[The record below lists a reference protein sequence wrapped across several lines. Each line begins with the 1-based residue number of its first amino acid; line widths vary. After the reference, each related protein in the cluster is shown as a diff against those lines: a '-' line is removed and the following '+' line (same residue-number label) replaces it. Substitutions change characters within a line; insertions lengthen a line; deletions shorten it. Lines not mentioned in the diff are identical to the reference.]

1 MGIWTAAQIDAEKSM
16 AKMNRER
23 VYNDTMIAASHAYR
37 RATINGFEAYMVAI
51 EAAGRRY
58 KVAEGD
64 VLLAQ
69 DACRDEIEDAGVAYD
84 DAVFVALRLYI
95 ATQDDALN
103 VYLNT

>member
-23 VYNDTMIAASHAYR
+23 VYNDTMIAATRIYHD
-37 RATINGFEAYMVAI
+37 ATINEFKAYVAAI

-64 VLLAQ
+64 MLLVQ

-84 DAVFVALRLYI
+84 DAVFVALESFI
-95 ATQDDALN
+95 ATQDDALK
-103 VYLNT
+103 VYRNT